1 MRRQK
6 FHSFPDMVS
15 AQGRE
20 IGARQGGHGGLCVEA
35 MSDTL
40 INEAGVGESPTGAED
55 FAAGMARPREY
66 GLFNGL
72 GLWTLYKREVGRF
85 IKVWM
90 QTLFAP
96 VITTLLFMTV
106 FKLAFGDRGQLTG
119 DFEGLIYNNFLAPGL
134 VVMAILQNAFQ
145 NTSSSLTISKV
156 QGSQVDFLMPPLSP
170 LELTVGFIAG
180 AATRGILVALIAG
193 IAIHFSGELI
203 WLLTLGQVQ
212 VDSLASLNIVHLW
225 AVVYFGACA
234 AVMLGAI
241 GAMGGIWA
249 DKFDHLAA
257 ITNFVIV
264 PLTFLSGTF
273 YDIKVMIEPFYT
285 LALFDPFFYLIDGFR
300 YGFLGVSNSNLAVG
314 VPVAGLLTLLASF
327 GVWAMFR
334 SGYKLKA

>member
-1 MRRQK
+1 M
-6 FHSFPDMVS
+6 PDS
-15 AQGRE
+15 AQSPPALE
-20 IGARQGGHGGLCVEA
+20 AAGARPPQPRAYG
-35 MSDTL
+35 S
-40 INEAGVGESPTGAED
+40 INW
-55 FAAGMARPREY
+55 
-66 GLFNGL
+66 L
-72 GLWTLYKREVGRF
+72 GLWTLYRREVGRF
-85 IKVWM
+85 LKVWM

-119 DFEGLIYNNFLAPGL
+119 DFEGLVYNNFLAPGL

-170 LELTVGFIAG
+170 LELSIGFIAG
-180 AATRGILVALIAG
+180 AVTRGLAVAIVAG
-193 IAIHFSGELI
+193 IAIHVSG
-203 WLLTLGQVQ
+203 
-212 VDSLASLNIVHLW
+212 LASLTISHGW
-225 AVVYFGACA
+225 AVIYFGLCA
-234 AVMLGAI
+234 AITLGAL

-273 YDIKVMIEPFYT
+273 YDIKVMVEPFYT

-300 YGFLGVSNSNLAVG
+300 FGFLGVANSDLTIG
-314 VPVAGLLTLLASF
+314 VIVAGGIAFASTF
-327 GVWAMFR
+327 ATWAMFR

>member
-1 MRRQK
+1 MT
-6 FHSFPDMVS
+6 
-15 AQGRE
+15 
-20 IGARQGGHGGLCVEA
+20 
-35 MSDTL
+35 DTL
-40 INEAGVGESPTGAED
+40 MTDEPAQAREPQTRPAISP
-55 FAAGMARPREY
+55 PRQY
-66 GLFNGL
+66 GLINGL

-170 LELTVGFIAG
+170 LELTIGFIAG
-180 AATRGILVALIAG
+180 AATRGLLVALVAG
-193 IAIHFSGELI
+193 TAIHFSGTLI
-203 WLLTLGQVQ
+203 WLVTFGQVS
-212 VDSLASLNIVHLW
+212 VDSLASLDVRHFW
-225 AVVYFGACA
+225 AVLYFGACA
-234 AVMLGAI
+234 AIMLGAL

-285 LALFDPFFYLIDGFR
+285 IALFDPFFYLIDGFR
-300 YGFLGVSNSNLAVG
+300 YGFLGVANSELSVG
-314 VPVAGLLTLLASF
+314 VPVAGLLAVAASL